1 MRATIKDV
9 SREAGVSIKTV
20 SRVLNDERYVGVETR
35 ARVEAA
41 VARLGFRP
49 NSAARSLAGRRSFQV
64 GLICDNPSPYYVY
77 EMQAGVRARCEAA
90 GVRMLAQ
97 PYDRHLDTLAEL
109 VEALIDTTHLDG
121 LILTPS
127 ASDDTAVL
135 DLLDRRGV
143 RMVRVAPVV
152 RPGTTPA
159 SLIDNEGAA
168 AAMTARLIALGHR
181 RIGFVAGHPDYA
193 NSGLRTAGFRRAMAQ
208 AGLAVDEALVI
219 DGAFDF
225 PSGARAGEAMLA
237 GTGAGAGAGAVTGA
251 GRPTAIFAASDDM
264 AAGVLAAAH
273 RLGLSLP
280 GALSV
285 AGFGDD
291 ALAGYV
297 WPPLTTVRQPTRR
310 LGWEAADLLLTGE
323 PGAAEQRQL
332 PVELVER
339 GSTAAPGR

>member
-1 MRATIKDV
+1 MGVRATIKDV
-9 SREAGVSIKTV
+9 SSAAGVSIKTV
-20 SRVLNDERYVGVETR
+20 SRVLNDERYVGAETR
-35 ARVEAA
+35 AKVEAA
-41 VARLGFRP
+41 VAALNFRP
-49 NSAARSLAGRRSFQV
+49 NAAARSLAGRRSFQV
-64 GLICDNPSPYYVY
+64 ALICDNPSPYYVY
-77 EMQAGVRARCEAA
+77 EMQAGVRARCETQ

-97 PYDRHLDTLAEL
+97 FYDRHADTLVDL
-109 VEALIDTTHLDG
+109 IEALIDTTHLDG

-127 ASDDTAVL
+127 ASDDAAVL

-143 RMVRVAPVV
+143 RVVRVAPVA
-152 RPGTTPA
+152 RPGATAA
-159 SLIDNEGAA
+159 SFIDNEGAA
-168 AAMTARLIALGHR
+168 AAMTARLVALGHR

-193 NSGLRTAGFRRAMAQ
+193 SSHLRTVGFRRAMAA

-237 GTGAGAGAGAVTGA
+237 LAD
-251 GRPTAIFAASDDM
+251 PPSAIFASSDDM

-273 RLGLSLP
+273 RLGVSLP

-291 ALAGYV
+291 ALAGFV

-310 LGWEAADLLLTGE
+310 LGWEAADLLLAD
-323 PGAAEQRQL
+323 PDPD
-332 PVELVER
+332 PVPQSREVPFELIER
-339 GSTAAPGR
+339 ASTAAFRR

>member
-20 SRVLNDERYVGVETR
+20 SRVLNNERYVGAETR

-41 VARLGFRP
+41 VARFGFRP
-49 NSAARSLAGRRSFQV
+49 NSAARSLAGRRSFQI

-97 PYDRHLDTLAEL
+97 PYDRHVDTLVEL

-152 RPGTTPA
+152 RPGMTPA

-168 AAMTARLIALGHR
+168 AAMTARLVALGHR

-193 NSGLRTAGFRRAMAQ
+193 NSGLRTAGFRRAMAA

-237 GTGAGAGAGAVTGA
+237 SGE
-251 GRPTAIFAASDDM
+251 RPTAIFAASDDM

-280 GALSV
+280 AELSV

-310 LGWEAADLLLTGE
+310 LGWEAADLLLIGE

-339 GSTAAPGR
+339 GSTAAVSR